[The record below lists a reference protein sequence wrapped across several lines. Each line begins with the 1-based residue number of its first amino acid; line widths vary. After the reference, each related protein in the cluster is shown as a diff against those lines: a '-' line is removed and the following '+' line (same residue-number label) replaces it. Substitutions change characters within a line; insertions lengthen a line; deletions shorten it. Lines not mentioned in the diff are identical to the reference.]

1 MVDSFGSVSP
11 VDVTEMIRIVKERVK
26 CSVGF
31 HGHNNLELGLSNT
44 LAAIDNGVDYVDATI
59 LGMGRGAGNLKMELL
74 LTYLNRHYN
83 LNVDLN
89 VLGDIISLFSDLL
102 QKYKWGTN
110 LPYMISGA
118 FSLPQ
123 KEIMEWT
130 NNRLYS
136 FNSIVRALDNK
147 KANMDDNAKYPIL
160 TADSFD
166 VVIIVGGG
174 ANAVSH
180 LDGVKAL
187 IRKYKSIALIHAT
200 ARHAVYYQDI
210 DVPQFYCLV
219 GSEGKRLT
227 RVFSD
232 LQFKGTCVILPY
244 PRKMGTDVPDFVKNS
259 TFELPY
265 IEFSEDYSDSCT
277 AVALQIAA
285 LYCKK
290 DFFLIGYD
298 GYAGGMLSEKDRT
311 SLKEND
317 SLFLSFKKY
326 YNKTLISLA
335 SSLYIELDKISVYQ
349 LVC

>member
-74 LTYLNRHYN
+74 LTYLNKHYN

-89 VLGDIISLFSDLL
+89 VLGDIIGIFSDLL

-136 FNSIVRALDNK
+136 FNSIIRALSNK
-147 KANMDDNAKYPIL
+147 KANLTDNAKYPVL
-160 TADSFD
+160 KSKKFD
-166 VVIIVGGG
+166 IVIIIGGG
-174 ANAVSH
+174 KSAVFH
-180 LDGVKAL
+180 LDGIKNIIKKRPSV
-187 IRKYKSIALIHAT
+187 ALIHAT
-200 ARHAVYYQDI
+200 AHHASFYQDI
-210 DVPQFYCLV
+210 DIPQYFCLT
-219 GSEGKRLT
+219 GGEGKRLQ
-227 RVFSD
+227 RVFSN
-232 LQFKGTCVILPY
+232 LQFSGKCILPPH
-244 PRKMGTDVPDFVKNS
+244 PRKMGTDVPDFVQDM
-259 TFELPY
+259 TFELVN
-265 IEFSEDYSDSCT
+265 IEFTNENLDSCT
-277 AVALQIAA
+277 AVALQSAA
-285 LYCKK
+285 
-290 DFFLIGYD
+290 FFCDNDIFLAGYD
-298 GYAGGMLSEKDRT
+298 GYSDSSISEKERT
-311 SLKEND
+311 SINENAT
-317 SLFLSFKKY
+317 LFANFSSFYKRK
-326 YNKTLISLA
+326 LISLTP
-335 SSLYIELDKISVYQ
+335 SLYEGLQIKSLYQ
-349 LVC
+349 YL